1 MHRFLLSADVGRLL
15 GITPA
20 AVRQAANTGR
30 LPVAAVTE
38 GGVRL
43 FALERIEDVAG
54 RTRQAGEESPCVPA
68 ARG

>member
-43 FALERIEDVAG
+43 FAREEIEEVAG
-54 RTRQAGEESPCVPA
+54 RTRLARTERPCVPA
-68 ARG
+68 RA